1 MDKQDRYDG
10 LFRFYAKGLDPLML
24 KAQAIAESN
33 LDPKAVSHCGAEG
46 IAQFMPDTWKDVMG
60 AADPFN
66 PESNIQAQ
74 GIYMRQLMAR
84 YVNDWEHAWAA
95 YNWGMGNMDRCLRLH
110 PGDWKDHLPDET
122 KNYLKRI
129 ALIRLTLV

>member
-1 MDKQDRYDG
+1 MDKQSRYDS
-10 LFRFYAKGLDPLML
+10 LFRHYANGVDPLML

-33 LDPKAVSHCGAEG
+33 LDPKAVSKCGAEG
-46 IAQFMPDTWKDVMG
+46 IAQFMPATFKEIMG

-74 GIYMRQLMAR
+74 GVYMRQLLYR
-84 YVNDWEHAWAA
+84 YNDNWEHAWAA
-95 YNWGMGNMDRCLRLH
+95 YNWGPGNMDRCLKAH
-110 PGDWKDHLPDET
+110 SGDWKAHIPDET
-122 KNYLKRI
+122 RNYLKQI